1 MNKTYLTTIIASLAL
16 GSCIAASSNIAH
28 AADNNVTDQSFTAV
42 GILATQATCQLNSI
56 ETKVINIP
64 GFKSRTACE
73 KFLIPNAHTKDFLG
87 TDGEICRIN
96 YNFDGLCVAMSD
108 E

>member
-16 GSCIAASSNIAH
+16 GSCIAVSSNIAH
-28 AADNNVTDQSFTAV
+28 AENVTDSFTAV

-96 YNFDGLCVAMSD
+96 YNFDGLCVPMQD
-108 E
+108 

>member
-28 AADNNVTDQSFTAV
+28 AESVTTTSDSYTAV
-42 GILATQATCQLNSI
+42 GLLATQTTCQLNSI

-64 GFKSRTACE
+64 GFRSRTACE

-96 YNFDGLCVAMSD
+96 YNFDGLCIPMQD
-108 E
+108 

>member
-1 MNKTYLTTIIASLAL
+1 MNKTYLTTLIASLAL

-28 AADNNVTDQSFTAV
+28 AENVTDSFTAI
-42 GILATQATCQLNSI
+42 GLLATQATCEKHSI
-56 ETKVINIP
+56 NTIIVNVP
-64 GFKSRTACE
+64 GFTSRTACE
-73 KFLIPNAHTKDFLG
+73 KFLVPNAHTKDFLG

-96 YNFDGLCVAMSD
+96 YNFDGLCIAMSD

>member
-1 MNKTYLTTIIASLAL
+1 MNKTYLTTLIASLAL

-28 AADNNVTDQSFTAV
+28 AENVTDSFTAI
-42 GILATQATCQLNSI
+42 GLLATQATCKGKDINTI
-56 ETKVINIP
+56 VVNIP

>member
-28 AADNNVTDQSFTAV
+28 AENVTDQSFTAV
-42 GILATQATCQLNSI
+42 GLLATQTTCKGHN
-56 ETKVINIP
+56 INTIIVNVP
-64 GFKSRTACE
+64 GFTSRAACE

-87 TDGEICRIN
+87 TYGEICRIY

>member
-28 AADNNVTDQSFTAV
+28 AEVVTDQSFTAV

-96 YNFDGLCVAMSD
+96 YNFDGLCIAMSD

>member
-1 MNKTYLTTIIASLAL
+1 MNKLTTLTSMTVLLATLSLPTMAE
-16 GSCIAASSNIAH
+16 
-28 AADNNVTDQSFTAV
+28 DSFTAV

>member
-1 MNKTYLTTIIASLAL
+1 MNKTYLTTLIASLAL

-28 AADNNVTDQSFTAV
+28 AENVTDSFTAI
-42 GILATQATCQLNSI
+42 GLLATQATCEKHSI
-56 ETKVINIP
+56 NTIIVNVP
-64 GFKSRTACE
+64 GFTSRTACE

>member
-16 GSCIAASSNIAH
+16 GSCIAASSHIAH
-28 AADNNVTDQSFTAV
+28 ASEADGHSFTAI
-42 GILATQATCQLNSI
+42 GLLATQTTC
-56 ETKVINIP
+56 KGKDINTIVVNVP
-64 GFKSRTACE
+64 GFRSRTACE
-73 KFLIPNAHTKDFLG
+73 AFLIPNAHTKDFLG

>member
-16 GSCIAASSNIAH
+16 GSCIAVSSNIAH
-28 AADNNVTDQSFTAV
+28 ASEVDGHSFTAV
-42 GILATQATCQLNSI
+42 GLLATQATCEKHSI
-56 ETKVINIP
+56 NTIIVNVP
-64 GFKSRTACE
+64 GFTSRAACE

-96 YNFDGLCVAMSD
+96 YNFDGLCVPMQD
-108 E
+108 

>member
-28 AADNNVTDQSFTAV
+28 AADNSVTDQSFTAV

-56 ETKVINIP
+56 ETKIINIP

-96 YNFDGLCVAMSD
+96 YNFDGLCVNMND
-108 E
+108 

>member
-16 GSCIAASSNIAH
+16 GSCIAAQSTISH
-28 AADNNVTDQSFTAV
+28 AEVVTVPSFTAV
-42 GILATQATCQLNSI
+42 GLLATQATCEKHSI
-56 ETKVINIP
+56 NTIIVNVP
-64 GFKSRTACE
+64 GFTSRTACE

-96 YNFDGLCVAMSD
+96 YNFDGLCIAMSD